1 MAFSSP
7 SRVLLLAV
15 FSLFAVVQTATVT
28 YDFEI
33 GWVTANPD
41 GAFARPTIG
50 INGQW
55 PIPQI
60 TANVGDQVVVNVL
73 NSLGNQSTS
82 LHFHGLYMNGTTHMD
97 GPAGVTQCAIQP
109 GSRFTY
115 NFTINQPGT
124 YWYHS
129 HIRGQYP
136 DGLRG
141 PLIIHDP
148 DSPFNGQYDE
158 ELVLTVSDWY
168 HDEMPGLI
176 KGFISKDNPT
186 GAEPVPKNALFNETQ
201 NLTVSVEPG
210 KTYLFRMINIGA
222 FAGQYVWFE
231 GHNISIVEV
240 DGIYTQPAVADRIYL
255 SAAQRCSFLLT
266 TRNDTSA
273 NFPFVASM
281 DTDLFDT
288 LPDDLNW
295 NVTGWLSYDSSKPL
309 PDPALVDEFNEFD
322 DFTLVPYDNQTI
334 LGAPD
339 HQIELEVIMDNL
351 GDGANYAFFNN
362 ITYKA
367 PKVPTLYT
375 ALSAGETANNALV
388 YGSHTHSFV
397 LQKGEIVQIV
407 VDNDDTGKHPF
418 HLHGH
423 NFQAVYRSEENAG
436 FFADSNVTEADFSQV
451 PMRRD
456 TFVLKPQGNI
466 VLRFRADNPGVW
478 LFHCHIEWHVE
489 SGLIATMVEAPLDLQ
504 QTLTIPQN
512 HYDACAAASPAM
524 PTVGNAAGNTVD
536 LLDLSGE
543 PSPPARL
550 PDGFTARGI
559 VALVF
564 SCISGILGVAVV
576 AWYGLSDDPAAAT
589 AASSSGVL
597 QQGAQ
602 HDTVANAN
610 GTRVEEVTTVS
621 GGGAGAGKS

>member
-576 AWYGLSDDPAAAT
+576 AWYGLSDDPAAAKT
-589 AASSSGVL
+589 AGTSGVL
-597 QQGAQ
+597 QQGTQ
-602 HDTVANAN
+602 HDTVANGN